1 MSHCRHLFSQG
12 YSTQLVHRPLVIA
25 LGSFFNVTTAIPARF
40 VSTRP
45 NGLVPRTLLRRG
57 ATSNNASLYPTKSTS
72 TLVGTDTIPKTDSIT
87 GDMYQLLR
95 KRDRHLVSNLPT
107 STYLN
112 LVDEALVK
120 SPDLANCVVRDIVE
134 VYRGKHSSRTHMLQA
149 ILSQD
154 FFALDRSVVVSVL
167 ERLKDTPEGLD
178 FLSSQSV
185 VRLVRMIVPKHSS
198 TQIDR
203 LLIQFICPV
212 ISARAMRFRAP
223 GGALSATY
231 RPPTVIYAAFEFVHK
246 LLSLS
251 HQQEALSLFQI
262 LIDSRHIPLETIQ
275 GLDSSSNDVNIIICI
290 ALARASLH
298 WNWRSLTIIVVNSLL
313 DLPGPSHQSVIDLN
327 LDTIYAI
334 LDTPTRRDMVGCRH
348 LICKVHCLA
357 PVPNSVVRQFYTSAA
372 QSSAG
377 NEAELLYQFTRTTS
391 ILEQHHYPP
400 PDGLALSWLMYHLT
414 VNSRRTHLSRQLAS
428 EVVQDNLPLPLQF
441 RARFLSNTA
450 AQGYASLARKLW
462 ERYSVGNDK
471 HVVVGNSALMIRMI
485 SLFAHLRRQAR
496 ASLESLQDPSLH
508 LVADETLQRKC
519 EDLTTFLTQVLQS
532 YRTHHAPL
540 LKAPHQALT
549 SLARACFIVGK
560 YAEGLEVFKVLLQ
573 RKEIPD
579 MYDVNVAL
587 TAVAEAKPH
596 LAAKM
601 IGRMI
606 EKGLKPDAVT
616 FGTVMHS
623 ALLCGDQALVNEM
636 MDEIR
641 RLRDTRLTLQSVA
654 GLIRAT
660 IILGTEDQKDLR
672 SRLRSVLTMIKSLSE
687 TTPLSPQT
695 GKYLVSVSLRAQDFV
710 MAYEF
715 WNLLLRESAEW
726 NDREQQ
732 LLRRRIADMI
742 KQHRAWLDSDRMFY
756 MLSQLD
762 Q

>member
-1 MSHCRHLFSQG
+1 
-12 YSTQLVHRPLVIA
+12 
-25 LGSFFNVTTAIPARF
+25 
-40 VSTRP
+40 
-45 NGLVPRTLLRRG
+45 
-57 ATSNNASLYPTKSTS
+57 
-72 TLVGTDTIPKTDSIT
+72 
-87 GDMYQLLR
+87 MYQILR

-107 STYLN
+107 SSYLN

-134 VYRGKHSSRTHMLQA
+134 VYRGKHSHQIRMLQA

-167 ERLKDTPEGLD
+167 QRLKDTQEGLD

-185 VRLVRMIVPKHSS
+185 VRLVRMVVIKQSS

-203 LLIQFICPV
+203 LLVQFISPI
-212 ISARAMRFRAP
+212 ISAHATRFRAP
-223 GGALSATY
+223 GRALSATY
-231 RPPTVIYAAFEFVHK
+231 RPPKIIYAAFEFVHK
-246 LLSLS
+246 LLNMS
-251 HQQEALSLFQI
+251 HQREALSLFQI
-262 LIDSRHIPLETIQ
+262 LIDSGHIPPETIK
-275 GLDSSSNDVNIIICI
+275 GLDSSSNNVDIIVCA

-298 WNWRSLTIIVVNSLL
+298 WNWRTLTIIIVNSLL
-313 DLPGPSHQSVIDLN
+313 DLPGTPHQSVIDLN
-327 LDTIYAI
+327 LDAIYAI
-334 LDTPTRRDMVGCRH
+334 LDTPTRRDMGMCRG
-348 LICKVHCLA
+348 LICKVHHHA

-372 QSSAG
+372 QSLAG
-377 NEAELLYQFTRTTS
+377 HEAEVLYQFTRTTS
-391 ILEQHHYPP
+391 VLEQHYYPP
-400 PDGLALSWLMYHLT
+400 PDGLALSWLMYHLS
-414 VNSRRTHLSRQLAS
+414 VNSHRSHLSRQLAS
-428 EVVQDNLPLPLQF
+428 EVVQKNLPLPVQF
-441 RARFLSNTA
+441 RAHFLLNTA
-450 AQGYASLARKLW
+450 AQGYATLARRLW

-485 SLFAHLRRQAR
+485 SLFAHLRRQAK
-496 ASLESLQDPSLH
+496 ASLESLKDPSVH
-508 LVADETLQRKC
+508 LVDDGTLQRKS
-519 EDLTTFLTQVLQS
+519 EDLTAFLTQVLQS
-532 YRTHHAPL
+532 YRAHHTPL
-540 LKAPHQALT
+540 LKAPHQVLT

-573 RKEIPD
+573 REEVPD

-587 TAVAEAKPH
+587 TAVAEAKPR
-596 LAAKM
+596 LAARM

-636 MDEIR
+636 MDKIR
-641 RLRDTRLTLQSVA
+641 RLRDTRLTFQSVA

-660 IILGTEDQKDLR
+660 ITSGTEDQKDLR
-672 SRLRSVLTMIKSLSE
+672 SRLQSVLTMIRSLNK
-687 TTPLSPQT
+687 TMPLSPQT
-695 GKYLVSVSLRAQDFV
+695 GKYLVSVSLRVQDFM

-742 KQHRAWLDSDRMFY
+742 NEHRAWLDNDRMLS
-756 MLSQLD
+756 MLAQLD